1 MESGPTLWLLLL
13 TAGVV
18 LLGLAIAYGISQNRK
33 RSSAEKALTEVA
45 TQREYQKEDRD
56 HS

>member
-1 MESGPTLWLLLL
+1 MEFGTVLWLLLL

-18 LLGLAIAYGISQNRK
+18 LLGFAIAYGMSQNRK
-33 RSSAEKALTEVA
+33 RSSAEKALTEIA
-45 TQREYQKEDRD
+45 TQREYQEEDRG